1 VPLRL
6 WASVPLGL
14 CASVP
19 LGLWAS
25 SPQDHWASRPL
36 CHWAQLL
43 GLLDS
48 GALRTLGPLGGLW
61 NSRSLGVLWDL
72 PLPLC
77 SAAHLPLCLFPR
89 ASFLPPPASCRLYS
103 WPAGF
108 GLFLSSLSLSL
119 FTVLLHTVLFMFVV
133 LSLLGLWASVP
144 LNFWVSEL
152 VGLWASGLWASGR
165 LGLLGLWYSG
175 ALASWPSCLWGS
187 VALGACGH

>member
-1 VPLRL
+1 MGLWASGPLVPLRL

-108 GLFLSSLSLSL
+108 GLFLSSLFLCSQSCFIPFSLCSLCSL
-119 FTVLLHTVLFMFVV
+119 F
-133 LSLLGLWASVP
+133 WAFGH
-144 LNFWVSEL
+144 L
-152 VGLWASGLWASGR
+152 
-165 LGLLGLWYSG
+165 
-175 ALASWPSCLWGS
+175 CL
-187 VALGACGH
+187 